1 VTDCKLCQGYGW
13 IIVGRPNGNSGAK
26 PCDCRRTQET
36 ESALGQTPLTPETA
50 AMAVKGLCEVLDYA
64 PPTEIGQGVITS
76 AVLSM
81 CSTAEKAM
89 WLVQRACTL
98 HTKWTACGIAGLRQ
112 ILCSKYR
119 PKDGINVSFTE
130 AYPEGVPSE
139 RPLQVAPAPPA
150 LPPGHLASV
159 SPSLEAAVG
168 ELAEAKRMPS
178 PQEPIRFVRLP
189 APIIPESRPERKR
202 ITQVDIDRAVEQLR
216 AERAQRE
223 LVMTPRT
230 LPDNEP

>member
-1 VTDCKLCQGYGW
+1 MTDCKLCQGYGW

-81 CSTAEKAM
+81 CSTTEQAM

-98 HTKWTACGIAGLRQ
+98 HTRWSTCGIPGLRQ
-112 ILCSKYR
+112 MQPGGVTQPAESS
-119 PKDGINVSFTE
+119 PNSF
-130 AYPEGVPSE
+130 AAVC
-139 RPLQVAPAPPA
+139 QVAV
-150 LPPGHLASV
+150 LSRRAS
-159 SPSLEAAVG
+159 S
-168 ELAEAKRMPS
+168 
-178 PQEPIRFVRLP
+178 VR
-189 APIIPESRPERKR
+189 A
-202 ITQVDIDRAVEQLR
+202 
-216 AERAQRE
+216 
-223 LVMTPRT
+223 
-230 LPDNEP
+230 